1 MKDMQGIEK
10 AVRDLLIALGEDPNR
25 EGLIETPKR
34 VAKMYAE
41 TLEGLDYSNEE
52 IARMFDKEFEVQS
65 NDLVLVKDIECFS
78 YCEHHMALI
87 YDMHISIAYLPDG
100 KVLGISKLA
109 RIADMVCKRLQ
120 IQERIGADIADILH
134 MALGVED
141 IMVSIS
147 AKHSC
152 MTARGIRKTDAK
164 TVTNTVRGRFETEPM
179 LRSETLD
186 MMRG

>member
-1 MKDMQGIEK
+1 MDKEGIEK
-10 AVRDLLIALGEDPNR
+10 AVRDLLIALGEDPDR
-25 EGLIETPKR
+25 EGLVETPKR

-41 TLEGLDYSNEE
+41 TLEGLNYTNEE
-52 IARMFDKEFEVQS
+52 IAQRFDKEFEVQS

-87 YDMHISIAYLPDG
+87 YDMKISIAYIPDG
-100 KVLGISKLA
+100 RVLGISKLA

-120 IQERIGADIADILH
+120 IQERIGADIADILG
-134 MALGVED
+134 MALGIED

-164 TVTNTVRGRFETEPM
+164 TIINTVRGRFADNPT
-179 LRSETLD
+179 LRVETLNA
-186 MMRG
+186 MR

>member
-1 MKDMQGIEK
+1 MMNQDGIEK
-10 AVRDLLIALGEDPNR
+10 AVRDLIIALGENPDR
-25 EGLIETPKR
+25 EGLRETPKR

-41 TLEGLDYSNEE
+41 TLEGLNYSNED
-52 IARMFDKEFEVQS
+52 IARMFDKEFEVQN

-87 YDMHISIAYLPDG
+87 YDMKISIAYIPQG

-120 IQERIGADIADILH
+120 LQERIGADIADILR
-134 MALGVED
+134 MTLGVED
-141 IMVSIS
+141 IMVSIT

-164 TVTNTVRGRFETEPM
+164 TVTNTVRGRFASEPM

-186 MMRG
+186 AMR

>member
-1 MKDMQGIEK
+1 MDKEGIEK
-10 AVRDLLIALGEDPNR
+10 AVRDLLIALGENPDR

-41 TLEGLDYSNEE
+41 TLEGLNYTNEE

-87 YDMHISIAYLPDG
+87 YDMKIAIAYIPNG
-100 KVLGISKLA
+100 RVLGISKLA

-120 IQERIGADIADILH
+120 IQERIGADIADILK

-164 TVTNTVRGRFETEPM
+164 TITNTVRGRFADNPT
-179 LRSETLD
+179 LRAETLNA
-186 MMRG
+186 MR

>member
-1 MKDMQGIEK
+1 MDEEGIEK
-10 AVRDLLIALGEDPNR
+10 AVRDLLIALGEDPDR

-41 TLEGLDYSNEE
+41 TLEGLDYTNEE
-52 IARMFDKEFEVQS
+52 IAQMFDKEFEVQS

-87 YDMHISIAYLPDG
+87 YDMKIAIAYIPDG

-120 IQERIGADIADILH
+120 IQERIGADIADILK
-134 MALGVED
+134 MALGVD
-141 IMVSIS
+141 DVMISIS

-164 TVTNTVRGRFETEPM
+164 TITNTVRGRFADNPT

-186 MMRG
+186 AMR

>member
-1 MKDMQGIEK
+1 MDKEGIEK
-10 AVRDLLIALGEDPNR
+10 AVRDLLIALGEDPDR

-41 TLEGLDYSNEE
+41 TLEGLNYTNEE

-87 YDMHISIAYLPDG
+87 YDMRIAIAYIPNG
-100 KVLGISKLA
+100 RVLGISKLA

-120 IQERIGADIADILH
+120 IQERIGADIADILK

-164 TVTNTVRGRFETEPM
+164 TITNTVRGRFADNPT
-179 LRSETLD
+179 LRAETLD
-186 MMRG
+186 AMR

>member
-1 MKDMQGIEK
+1 MDREGIEK
-10 AVRDLLIALGEDPNR
+10 AVRDLLIALGEDPDR

-41 TLEGLDYSNEE
+41 TLEGLNYTNEE
-52 IARMFDKEFEVQS
+52 IAQMFDKEFEVQS

-87 YDMHISIAYLPDG
+87 YDMKISIAYIPDG

-120 IQERIGADIADILH
+120 IQERIGADIADILM
-134 MALGVED
+134 MALGVND
-141 IMVSIS
+141 VMVSIS

-164 TVTNTVRGRFETEPM
+164 TVTNTVRGRFADNPT
-179 LRSETLD
+179 LRAETLNA
-186 MMRG
+186 MR

>member
-1 MKDMQGIEK
+1 MDKEGIEK
-10 AVRDLLIALGEDPNR
+10 AVRDLLIALGENPDR

-41 TLEGLDYSNEE
+41 TLEGLNYTNEE

-87 YDMHISIAYLPDG
+87 YDMKIAIAYIPNG
-100 KVLGISKLA
+100 RVLGISKLA

-120 IQERIGADIADILH
+120 IQERIGADIADILK
-134 MALGVED
+134 MALGVD
-141 IMVSIS
+141 DVMISIS

-164 TVTNTVRGRFETEPM
+164 TITNTVRGRFADNPT
-179 LRSETLD
+179 LRAETLNA
-186 MMRG
+186 MR

>member
-1 MKDMQGIEK
+1 MDKEGIEK
-10 AVRDLLIALGEDPNR
+10 AVRELLIALGEDPDR

-41 TLEGLDYSNEE
+41 TLEGLNYTNEE
-52 IARMFDKEFEVQS
+52 IAQMFDKEFDVQS

-87 YDMHISIAYLPDG
+87 YDMKIAIAYIPNG
-100 KVLGISKLA
+100 QVLGISKLA

-120 IQERIGADIADILH
+120 IQERIGADIADIL
-134 MALGVED
+134 MMTLGINDV
-141 IMVSIS
+141 MVSIS

-164 TVTNTVRGRFETEPM
+164 TVTNTVRGKFADNPT
-179 LRSETLD
+179 LRAETLSA
-186 MMRG
+186 MR

>member
-1 MKDMQGIEK
+1 MDREGIEK
-10 AVRDLLIALGEDPNR
+10 AIRELLIALGEDPDR
-25 EGLIETPKR
+25 EGLVETPKR

-41 TLEGLDYSNEE
+41 TLEGLNYTNEE
-52 IARMFDKEFEVQS
+52 IAQMFDKEFEVQS

-87 YDMHISIAYLPDG
+87 YDMKISIAYIPDG
-100 KVLGISKLA
+100 RVLGISKLA

-120 IQERIGADIADILH
+120 IQERIGADIADILK
-134 MALGVED
+134 MALGVD
-141 IMVSIS
+141 DVMVSIS

-164 TVTNTVRGRFETEPM
+164 TVTNTVRGKFADNPT
-179 LRSETLD
+179 LRAETLNA
-186 MMRG
+186 MR

>member
-1 MKDMQGIEK
+1 MDKEGIEK
-10 AVRDLLIALGEDPNR
+10 AVRDLLIALGENPDR

-41 TLEGLDYSNEE
+41 TLEGLNYTNEE
-52 IARMFDKEFEVQS
+52 IAQMFDKEFEVQS

-87 YDMHISIAYLPDG
+87 YDMKIAIAYIPNG
-100 KVLGISKLA
+100 RVLGISKLA

-120 IQERIGADIADILH
+120 IQERIGADIADIL
-134 MALGVED
+134 MMTLGIND

-164 TVTNTVRGRFETEPM
+164 TVTNTVRGRFADNPT
-179 LRSETLD
+179 LRAETLNA
-186 MMRG
+186 MR

>member
-1 MKDMQGIEK
+1 MDKEGIEK
-10 AVRDLLIALGEDPNR
+10 AVRELLIALGEDPDR
-25 EGLIETPKR
+25 EGLVETPKR

-41 TLEGLDYSNEE
+41 TLEGLNYTNEE
-52 IARMFDKEFEVQS
+52 IAQMFDKEFEVQS

-87 YDMHISIAYLPDG
+87 YDMKISIAYIPDG
-100 KVLGISKLA
+100 RVLGISKLA

-120 IQERIGADIADILH
+120 IQERIGADIADIL
-134 MALGVED
+134 MMTLGINDV
-141 IMVSIS
+141 MVSIS

-164 TVTNTVRGRFETEPM
+164 TVTNTVRGRFADNPT
-179 LRSETLD
+179 LHAETLNA
-186 MMRG
+186 MR

>member
-1 MKDMQGIEK
+1 MDKEGIEK
-10 AVRDLLIALGEDPNR
+10 AVRDLLIALGEDPDR

-41 TLEGLDYSNEE
+41 TLEGLNYTNEE
-52 IARMFDKEFEVQS
+52 IAQMFDKEFEVRS

-87 YDMHISIAYLPDG
+87 YDMKISIAYIPDG
-100 KVLGISKLA
+100 RVLGISKLA

-120 IQERIGADIADILH
+120 IQERIGADIADIL
-134 MALGVED
+134 MMTLGINDV
-141 IMVSIS
+141 MVSIS

-164 TVTNTVRGRFETEPM
+164 TVTNTVRGRFADNPT
-179 LRSETLD
+179 LRAETLNA
-186 MMRG
+186 MR

>member
-1 MKDMQGIEK
+1 MDKEGIEK
-10 AVRDLLIALGEDPNR
+10 AVRDLLIALGEDPDR

-41 TLEGLDYSNEE
+41 TLEGLNYTNEE

-87 YDMHISIAYLPDG
+87 YDMKIAIAYIPNG
-100 KVLGISKLA
+100 RVLGISKLA

-120 IQERIGADIADILH
+120 IQERIGADIADILK

-164 TVTNTVRGRFETEPM
+164 TITNTVRGRFADNPT
-179 LRSETLD
+179 LRAETLD
-186 MMRG
+186 AMR